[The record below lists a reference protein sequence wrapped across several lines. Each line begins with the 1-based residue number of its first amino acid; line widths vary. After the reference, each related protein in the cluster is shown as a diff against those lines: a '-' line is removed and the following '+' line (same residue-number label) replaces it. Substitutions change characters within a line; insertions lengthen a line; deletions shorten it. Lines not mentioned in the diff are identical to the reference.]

1 MKNRIL
7 FIIVLIS
14 SFCNVLE
21 LAAQNRRIKK
31 SRLTELKSE
40 REIIESEIYSFYNN
54 IVTNVRYDNEFNDIW
69 AALQKV
75 IIETGYQD
83 RLRESESKGY
93 IEAKAI
99 GSRPYITDK
108 TDLLM
113 WEEFVTVEILGDNK
127 PYTITFA
134 FTGKMRYR
142 LTSGTYSDWENYT
155 PQKINSK
162 QMQISLYQILK
173 GEINLPEDLALKV
186 ADFNTKCEV
195 FNLKLI
201 KGKDYL

>member
-21 LAAQNRRIKK
+21 LAAQNGKVKK

-40 REIIESEIYSFYNN
+40 REIIQTEINSWYNS
-54 IVTNVRYDNEFNDIW
+54 VVMNVRYDNDINDIW

-75 IIETGYQD
+75 IIENGYPD
-83 RLRESESKGY
+83 RLRESQAKGY
-93 IEAKAI
+93 IEAKGI
-99 GSRPYITDK
+99 GSRPYKTDK

-155 PQKINSK
+155 PQKINALK
-162 QMQISLYQILK
+162 LKLSLYQILK
-173 GEINLPEDLALKV
+173 GEINLPEDLASKV
-186 ADFNTKCEV
+186 AEFNSKCEV
-195 FNLKLI
+195 FNLKFI
-201 KGKDYL
+201 KGTDY